1 MDCRSGNKF
10 IKSALLIT
18 VLFIPFFLKSQEK
31 GSFTDLRD
39 GEVYGSI
46 QIGNLIWMSE
56 NLRYNLPGS
65 LENPAF
71 NDKKYG
77 RLYNWK
83 QAQEVC
89 PEGWQLPTDAD
100 WKSLER
106 FQGIALNELSKKYH
120 RGKSVGESLKSEK
133 DWKRG
138 SGKNG
143 SGFNALP
150 AGYYA
155 AYDKS
160 FRELGESA
168 VFWYSSGINGIYKTY
183 RYLLADSTTVY
194 RNESKKEYAYS
205 CRCVKKEIVENDSFF
220 TDRRDGQVYKTV
232 NIGNKIWMAENLRY
246 FETAGTEIPED
257 KTGEYGMLYS
267 WTSLMAL
274 EHKYKS
280 KTWTQKENQRGICPL
295 GWHIPSEEEWN
306 SLLDELNHDSE
317 RITSVSG
324 WEDANNGNN
333 SSGFNVYPAGY
344 YEPFFGFNQFAKG
357 AYYWTSQN
365 DSKEATYINISNPRV
380 GYSIEKKSYR
390 YSCRCVK
397 D

>member
-1 MDCRSGNKF
+1 MKIIF
-10 IKSALLIT
+10 LTLI
-18 VLFIPFFLKSQEK
+18 LFSSYFLKSQEK
-31 GSFTDLRD
+31 GTFTDSRD
-39 GEVYGSI
+39 GQVYSTI
-46 QIGNLIWMSE
+46 LIGNLVWMSE

-71 NDKKYG
+71 KDKKYG
-77 RLYNWK
+77 RFYNWK

-89 PEGWQLPTDAD
+89 PEGWQLPSDAD

-106 FQGIALNELSKKYH
+106 IQGMALNELNKKYH
-120 RGKSVGESLKSEK
+120 RGKSIGTSLKSEK
-133 DWKRG
+133 DWIRG
-138 SGKNG
+138 SGNNS

-168 VFWYSSGINGIYKTY
+168 VFWSSSGINGNYKTY
-183 RYLLADSTTVY
+183 RYLLADSTTVF

-257 KTGEYGMLYS
+257 KTGEYGILYN

-274 EHKYKS
+274 HAKYS
-280 KTWTQKENQRGICPL
+280 RNQWTSEENHRGICPL
-295 GWHIPSEEEWN
+295 GWHIPSEEEWT
-306 SLLDELNHDSE
+306 SLLEELNNDTE
-317 RITSVSG
+317 RMTSVSG
-324 WEDANNGNN
+324 WEDAENGNN

-344 YEPFFGFNQFAKG
+344 YEPFFGFDQFAKG

-365 DSKEATYINISNPRV
+365 DSKEATYVNISNPRV
-380 GYSIEKKSYR
+380 GYSIEKKTYR
-390 YSCRCVK
+390 CSCRCVK